1 MLRKDFIMVQIE
13 ELAKVVLQIVTN
25 RNTNAARHN
34 PELIQTVY
42 TSLKLDHQTL
52 MTEQPD
58 TLVQRLNR
66 DDNGGFL
73 RLEIG
78 VKTLIEESYLYPDKE
93 TPILQRALILLNYL
107 QTHDNTFSL
116 ERVRMLEELK
126 ERIIPKKMSPVKKQ
140 KNVSLW
146 ELLGDK

>member
-1 MLRKDFIMVQIE
+1 MVQIE

-34 PELIQTVY
+34 PGLIQTVY

-58 TLVQRLNR
+58 TLVQRLNQ
-66 DDNGGFL
+66 DDDGGLL

-78 VKTLIEESYLYPDKE
+78 VKTLIEESYLRPDE
-93 TPILQRALILLNYL
+93 ESAILQRALILLEYL

-116 ERVRMLEELK
+116 ERVNMLNELK
-126 ERIIPKKMSPVKKQ
+126 RRMQ
-140 KNVSLW
+140 HL
-146 ELLGDK
+146 

>member
-1 MLRKDFIMVQIE
+1 MLRRDFIMVQIE

-34 PELIQTVY
+34 PGLIQTVY

-58 TLVQRLNR
+58 TLVQRLNQ
-66 DDNGGFL
+66 DDDGGLL

-78 VKTLIEESYLYPDKE
+78 VKTLIEESYLRPDE
-93 TPILQRALILLNYL
+93 ESAILQRALILLEYL

-116 ERVRMLEELK
+116 ERVNMLNELK
-126 ERIIPKKMSPVKKQ
+126 RRMQ
-140 KNVSLW
+140 HL
-146 ELLGDK
+146 

>member
-1 MLRKDFIMVQIE
+1 MLRRDFIMVQIE

-42 TSLKLDHQTL
+42 TSLKLDYQTL

-58 TLVQRLNR
+58 TLVQR
-66 DDNGGFL
+66 DDDGGLL

-78 VKTLIEESYLYPDKE
+78 VKTLIEESYLRPDE
-93 TPILQRALILLNYL
+93 ESAILQRALILLEYL

-116 ERVRMLEELK
+116 ERVNMLNELK
-126 ERIIPKKMSPVKKQ
+126 RRMQ
-140 KNVSLW
+140 HL
-146 ELLGDK
+146 

>member
-1 MLRKDFIMVQIE
+1 MLRRDFIMVQIE

-34 PELIQTVY
+34 PGLIQTVY

-52 MTEQPD
+52 MSEQPD
-58 TLVQRLNR
+58 TLVQRLNQ
-66 DDNGGFL
+66 DDDGGLL

-78 VKTLIEESYLYPDKE
+78 VKTLIEESYLRPDE
-93 TPILQRALILLNYL
+93 ESAILQRALILLEYL

-116 ERVRMLEELK
+116 ERVNMLNELK
-126 ERIIPKKMSPVKKQ
+126 RRMQ
-140 KNVSLW
+140 HL
-146 ELLGDK
+146 

>member
-1 MLRKDFIMVQIE
+1 MLRRDFIMVQIE

-34 PELIQTVY
+34 PGLIQTVY

-58 TLVQRLNR
+58 TLVQRLNQ
-66 DDNGGFL
+66 DDDGGLL

-78 VKTLIEESYLYPDKE
+78 VKTLIEESYLRPDE
-93 TPILQRALILLNYL
+93 ESAILQRALILLEYL

-116 ERVRMLEELK
+116 ERVNMINELK
-126 ERIIPKKMSPVKKQ
+126 RRMQ
-140 KNVSLW
+140 HL
-146 ELLGDK
+146 